1 LLCKK
6 LGVAG
11 IPQPI
16 KERFAS
22 IDETPIFRDLSM
34 NKMTTIVLLIT
45 LHLPI
50 QTWATPPDSLAV
62 TPIPQRPAQ
71 AITGYQFATKTMGR
85 AGNKRQKEALKELRS
100 GNIPAFLRTLQPVR
114 LIHKPANQDTLVA
127 ILYVMPDYL
136 AIGSDENFL
145 RIPLTYSSAT
155 AIAREF
161 GFSLPTRKIVDAIY
175 AQATCHLTPE
185 PLPPGVK
192 MRSSEYYLMHR
203 QKIKTQRQHEGC
215 QLGELI
221 AGHKKD
227 VVITNRLRQKPGRIA
242 IYGWQRQNGR
252 PIQPLSTVHDA
263 EYADYSHGIRLIYQT
278 VWINGNPQSI
288 FDVLKDPIL
297 GPVLTYE
304 GDIPSPRAL
313 MGIKKIRAN
322 P

>member
-1 LLCKK
+1 
-6 LGVAG
+6 
-11 IPQPI
+11 
-16 KERFAS
+16 
-22 IDETPIFRDLSM
+22 M
-34 NKMTTIVLLIT
+34 NKMTAVILLIA
-45 LHLPI
+45 LHLST
-50 QTWATPPDSLAV
+50 QTWAIPAESPV
-62 TPIPQRPAQ
+62 TPTIPPRSAQ
-71 AITGYQFATKTMGR
+71 AITGYQFAEKTKGWT
-85 AGNKRQKEALKELRS
+85 GNKRQKEAINELRS
-100 GNIPAFLRTLQPVR
+100 GNLPTFLRTLKPVR
-114 LIHKPANQDTLVA
+114 LTYKPANQDTLVA

-175 AQATCHLTPE
+175 AQATCRLTPE

-192 MRSSEYYLMHR
+192 MRSSEYYLVHR

-227 VVITNRLRQKPGRIA
+227 VVLTNRLRKKPGRIA
-242 IYGWQRQNGR
+242 IYGWQRLNGH

-278 VWINGNPQSI
+278 VWINDIPRSI
-288 FDVLKDPIL
+288 FDVLRDPKL
-297 GPVLTYE
+297 GPILTYE

-313 MGIKKIRAN
+313 MGIKK
-322 P
+322 